1 MSRANSVISDI
12 ESAMHGATDAKRG
25 DVLRRVTDL
34 FIAQSESIEP
44 EQTALFD
51 GVMGHLITHIESR
64 AAVELSR
71 RLATVANAPL
81 DTIRSLARHDD
92 LEISGPILTSS
103 ERLTDDDLIEIA
115 KTKSNGHLAKISGRS
130 HLKEAVTDILIDR
143 GDSDVAHG
151 LAVNS
156 SARFSNIGMAKLVMR
171 ADGDDKLT
179 ESIARRADIPPR
191 IYRQLLAQAT
201 EIVRKKLLTAASPD
215 QQILIKQVLTEISAQ
230 VAPNEIT
237 ALAKAKAQRLFE
249 SISQDTELLKIKIIE
264 FSNLK
269 RIAEV
274 IAGLTVLS
282 GVPFEQIASIFR
294 TSNGFGLMVLCKTL
308 AMEWQSAY
316 AIILASQ
323 VTEQQLKELGEQYNA
338 LSITSAQRLFR
349 FWQGRQKMAK
359 YFQGKSPP

>member
-12 ESAMHGATDAKRG
+12 ESAMHGASDAKRN

-34 FIAQSESIEP
+34 FIEQSDSIAP

-64 AAVELSR
+64 AVVELSR
-71 RLATVANAPL
+71 RLASVANAPV

-92 LEISGPILTSS
+92 LEISGPILASS
-103 ERLTDDDLIEIA
+103 KRLTDDDLIEIA
-115 KTKSNGHLAKISGRS
+115 KTKSNGHLAKISDRS

-143 GDSDVAHG
+143 GESDVAHG
-151 LAVNS
+151 LAANLN
-156 SARFSNIGMAKLVMR
+156 ARFSNIGMSTLVMR

-179 ESIARRADIPPR
+179 ESIARRADIPPH

-201 EIVRKKLLTAASPD
+201 EIVRKKLLKSASPN
-215 QQILIKQVLTEISAQ
+215 QQNLIKQILTEVSAQ
-230 VAPNEIT
+230 VATNEIT
-237 ALAKAKAQRLFE
+237 AQAKAKAQRLFE
-249 SISQDTELLKIKIIE
+249 PFSQDTELLKIKIIE
-264 FSNLK
+264 YSNLK
-269 RIAEV
+269 CIAEV
-274 IAGLTVLS
+274 SAGLSALS
-282 GVPFEQIASIFR
+282 GVPFDQIATLFR
-294 TSNGFGLMVLCKTL
+294 ASNGFGLMVLCKTL
-308 AMEWQSAY
+308 AMDWHSAY
-316 AIILASQ
+316 AVILASQ

-338 LSITSAQRLFR
+338 LSVTSAQRLFR